1 MSWLRMAVNKMM
13 EVGNKN
19 NLTRNIKNYA
29 NAVVHHAGYHQRSQT
44 FSRSHSEMG
53 RKGSEWFTTLKK
65 VFKSSSKDLL
75 VKKNLIDIQIA
86 VMGAQEVKKDV
97 DISSWPSDLTYEQWV
112 ALPVSGAR
120 YRHTTA
126 VVDDRLYIT
135 GGSCKGRF
143 LYDIQVFAWIL
154 IHTY

>member
-75 VKKNLIDIQIA
+75 VKK
-86 VMGAQEVKKDV
+86 EVKKDV